1 VVPEY
6 LYPGVYVEEVSFR
19 GKPIEGVSTSTAG
32 FVGPARFGPIGMKPC
47 VITNLQEFERIYGDG
62 GQLVFADS
70 GQMHNYLWH
79 AVRAFFAE
87 GGRRLHIARAFL
99 PRGNDDDGV
108 ASCNVPADGGTAA
121 LGIRALFPGAA
132 GNFLVRFTVR
142 LGANILSGAA
152 GQAIVDGLQE
162 NDTVWIGRASSDAP
176 TVLGIGATSLAA
188 LDSAHG
194 EQLRVVDV
202 AVSVLLNDGSTRVW
216 DHVPPDP
223 ARLLAVIG
231 TGQTALP
238 LTIMPGDGVTDG
250 LDVLNAL
257 FTAKPSLRA
266 ALDDPHS
273 TESDRSVDVLLSG
286 GNDGARPTS
295 DVFRGNQDLPAS
307 TKTGLQAFEDVEEI
321 SIVGAPG
328 ATFGYRD
335 GYKEEADRIVD
346 HLIAHAER
354 MRYRIAVL
362 DSGDGLDITEVRGM
376 RARLDSRSAALYYPW
391 VRTRDPI
398 TGQDIDLP
406 PSGFVA
412 GVYARNDIEK
422 GVSKAPANQV
432 VNLGIGL
439 ETLLTDTQQE
449 ALNLEGINSLR
460 TFVGRGVLVWGARTI
475 SSDPEWKYVGIRR
488 YFAYLE
494 HSIDRGTQWTVFE
507 PNGEVLWAKVQR
519 NIEDFLLNEWRSG
532 ALMGDKPE
540 RAFFVRCD
548 RSTMTQIDLDNGQL
562 VCLIGVAQ
570 VRPAEFV
577 ILRIGQWTA
586 DRRC

>member
-1 VVPEY
+1 MVPEY
-6 LYPGVYVEEVSFR
+6 LYPGVYLEEVSFR

-32 FVGPARFGPIGMKPC
+32 FVGPARFGPIGSKPC

-87 GGRRLHIARAFL
+87 GGRRLYIARAFL

-108 ASCNVPADGGTAA
+108 ARCNVPADGGTAA
-121 LGIRALFPGAA
+121 LGIRARFPGAA

-152 GQAIVDGLQE
+152 GQA
-162 NDTVWIGRASSDAP
+162 
-176 TVLGIGATSLAA
+176 SLAA
-188 LDSAHG
+188 LD
-194 EQLRVVDV
+194 VDI
-202 AVSVLLNDGSTRVW
+202 AISVLLNDGSTRVW

-223 ARLLAVIG
+223 ARLLAIIG

-362 DSGDGLDITEVRGM
+362 DSGDGLDISEVRGM
-376 RARLDSRSAALYYPW
+376 RAKLDSRSAALYYPW

-432 VNLGIGL
+432 VNLAIGL
-439 ETLLTDTQQE
+439 ETLLSDTQQE

-460 TFVGRGVLVWGARTI
+460 TFAGRGVLVWGARTI

-519 NIEDFLLNEWRSG
+519 NIEDFLLSEWRTG
-532 ALMGDKPE
+532 ALMGDKPRKGFFRSLRPIDNDPE
-540 RAFFVRCD
+540 R
-548 RSTMTQIDLDNGQL
+548 LG
-562 VCLIGVAQ
+562 
-570 VRPAEFV
+570 
-577 ILRIGQWTA
+577 
-586 DRRC
+586 